1 MIRHVIMH
9 IVVLTGLVLW
19 GSCLHASAQ
28 ITTQSES
35 WGYTSSY
42 STANR
47 AGTSYRQTMPASR
60 GYTPACRSISAY
72 NPDFK
77 EGVKASSY
85 FQYTPADALLSDNS
99 SDNGGIQRNL
109 RRGWGDPDE
118 DDPIGV
124 LPNPTPVGEPF
135 VLLALALLYTLLL
148 FFRVHL
154 FSRQNK

>member
-42 STANR
+42 STANT

-77 EGVKASSY
+77 EALRLLMPCCQTTRLATAAYSVICVEAGATLTRMTRLASFRIPHLSANRLFCLLWHY
-85 FQYTPADALLSDNS
+85 CTPFSCFSVYTCS
-99 SDNGGIQRNL
+99 
-109 RRGWGDPDE
+109 
-118 DDPIGV
+118 
-124 LPNPTPVGEPF
+124 
-135 VLLALALLYTLLL
+135 LARISNMVYHTM
-148 FFRVHL
+148 
-154 FSRQNK
+154 